1 MRTAIAAVVVGA
13 IASAFANTYRL
24 ALLWFVEWV
33 FGSKDATVA
42 ARDRPQWV
50 VVVSV
55 TGGLVLAT
63 VLGRLARRRTENLGL
78 PAIAA
83 AARGID
89 TVPSFPGSLT
99 RATGTWIAMGTMG
112 SLGREAAISEVG
124 GSFGAT
130 FARRLRL
137 PVPEMTVAGVA
148 AAFAAAYHAPL
159 AGVVYVLELVLRKHG
174 ERALPNRRMLA
185 PVVLGSAVGHLVSV
199 VVFHRPQVFPTPE
212 SPLSIT
218 SAGHALVVA
227 IPSLAAA
234 LLFLRIRKQLHAI
247 GRSEGSRVETRRYR
261 KLLLAPWPKTVILA
275 LVSGL
280 VVSFVPLSAGN
291 GMEAIRSSATGA
303 TVGVGFALLLGKLA
317 ATATA
322 LESGAPGGLFSP
334 AMAVGA
340 GGAILTFHAFNGLGL
355 TFDGRWDAMI
365 AAMAVAVAVAT
376 DAPFTAIVVVAEL
389 TGDYRAM
396 PIISLA
402 VGVALVIRH
411 VPRRLHAR
419 ALDRHA
425 PVGGVA
431 QPHGLE
437 VDEVELDS

>member
-1 MRTAIAAVVVGA
+1 M
-13 IASAFANTYRL
+13 
-24 ALLWFVEWV
+24 
-33 FGSKDATVA
+33 
-42 ARDRPQWV
+42 
-50 VVVSV
+50 
-55 TGGLVLAT
+55 
-63 VLGRLARRRTENLGL
+63 
-78 PAIAA
+78 
-83 AARGID
+83 
-89 TVPSFPGSLT
+89 
-99 RATGTWIAMGTMG
+99 
-112 SLGREAAISEVG
+112 
-124 GSFGAT
+124 
-130 FARRLRL
+130 
-137 PVPEMTVAGVA
+137 
-148 AAFAAAYHAPL
+148 
-159 AGVVYVLELVLRKHG
+159 
-174 ERALPNRRMLA
+174 
-185 PVVLGSAVGHLVSV
+185 
-199 VVFHRPQVFPTPE
+199 
-212 SPLSIT
+212 
-218 SAGHALVVA
+218 
-227 IPSLAAA
+227 
-234 LLFLRIRKQLHAI
+234 
-247 GRSEGSRVETRRYR
+247 
-261 KLLLAPWPKTVILA
+261 
-275 LVSGL
+275 
-280 VVSFVPLSAGN
+280 VSFVPLSAGN

-365 AAMAVAVAVAT
+365 AAMAAAVAVAT